1 MALALDASTPTQ
13 VTSTTSATL
22 TTASFTAPA
31 NALLVAFIS
40 FDSGPAGTVRT
51 FTISDT
57 GGLTWTLV
65 GRRSNGTNTP
75 AGTGTDGG
83 VYVFS
88 ATTTTSAARTVS
100 ATESAR
106 SNPEGLQLAVKVFT
120 DTGGAPTVGNVTG
133 FTTASG
139 LPSLSV
145 TTSAANSWVW
155 SVPSDWTQ
163 SGLGTAGTSQTL
175 TDEFNPTGSYTGHAW
190 KQNSTTATSGTAV
203 TMNLTAPANQQVNQ
217 LAVEIKANAGA
228 AGGAGSV
235 SGAVAWHGSAA
246 GSAVHTGSVS
256 GALLWHGAATGTT
269 TRTGS
274 VSGAIAWHGA
284 ATGSAVH
291 TGSVSGHVAWT
302 GSATGSAATGGSVA
316 GHIAWTGSAA
326 GSAVHSGSIAAA
338 VAWHGAATG
347 TTTHTGSASGLFR
360 FAGAATGTTTHTGS
374 VASGISWIGS
384 ATGVSAVAK
393 VGSVNGTL
401 TWTASPSGHRMW
413 TFTPPYVLDHAL
425 TIEDTYFQK
434 VRLKY
439 GQTLLKFGTS
449 YQQVHNATPE
459 LLESADAI
467 YLGGHTYQV
476 SDAEAT
482 ALTNAG
488 YVVANA

>member
-133 FTTASG
+133 FSTASG

-155 SVPSDWTQ
+155 SVSSDWTQ

-190 KQNSTTATSGTAV
+190 KQNSTTATSGNAV
-203 TMNLTAPANQQVNQ
+203 TMNLTAPAGQQVNQ

-235 SGAVAWHGSAA
+235 SGAVAWHGAAA
-246 GSAVHTGSVS
+246 GSAVHTGSVP
-256 GALLWHGAATGTT
+256 GP
-269 TRTGS
+269 
-274 VSGAIAWHGA
+274 
-284 ATGSAVH
+284 
-291 TGSVSGHVAWT
+291 VAWT

-360 FAGAATGTTTHTGS
+360 FTGAATGTATHTGS
-374 VASGISWIGS
+374 IAGDISWIGS

-393 VGSVNGTL
+393 VGSVNGTR
-401 TWTASPSGHRMW
+401 S
-413 TFTPPYVLDHAL
+413 
-425 TIEDTYFQK
+425 E
-434 VRLKY
+434 
-439 GQTLLKFGTS
+439 
-449 YQQVHNATPE
+449 
-459 LLESADAI
+459 
-467 YLGGHTYQV
+467 
-476 SDAEAT
+476 
-482 ALTNAG
+482 
-488 YVVANA
+488 